1 MTSTVYPDARA
12 PLRRSLYGILIA
24 LSVGSMVGR
33 ILAVNSV
40 DRVGL
45 ERHLKRSG
53 RKQWR
58 QQRPLLSSNDRS
70 RWATVRALVE
80 HSTYAID
87 DIVAE
92 PGWDTIDMVQHPDR
106 QGHVHLYSSK
116 PPLLA
121 TLVAVPYWI
130 VSSVTGWT
138 LAEHPYEVDRTLLIL
153 LQAAPLALLIALVA
167 RMAERF
173 GATDWGRLYV
183 VAGAAGGT
191 FLTTFVVVLNNHV
204 VAAVSAGIALYACLR
219 IWLDG
224 RREFRYFAISGLFA
238 ALTAANELPALTFF
252 AAVSALLCW
261 QAPRQTARVYVPA
274 ALLVVVAF
282 FATNYA
288 AHDCLTPPY
297 MHRSATDP
305 GDNWYVYTFVRNGR
319 ERTSYWSNPNGID
332 RGEPSRSIY
341 AWNVLIGHHGI
352 FSLTP
357 MWLLSVWGVALWWRG
372 KGIRPGEDV
381 DTASV
386 ATGRPASTALPV
398 DDPLHP
404 SPVALRRLAAG
415 IATISLVCL
424 VFYLLRPKPDRNY
437 GGMTSGF
444 RWMFWFAPMWSVL
457 MLPAADR
464 LAARR
469 WTRTIGLLLLALS
482 VLSAS
487 YPTWNPWTHPWIMN
501 LMIYLN

>member
-1 MTSTVYPDARA
+1 MTSPAGTDARA

-24 LSVGSMVGR
+24 LSVGTMVGR

-45 ERHLKRSG
+45 ERHLQKKG
-53 RKQWR
+53 RKDWR

-80 HSTYAID
+80 GGTYAID
-87 DIVAE
+87 EVVAE
-92 PGWDTIDMVQHPDR
+92 PGWDTIDMVQHRDR
-106 QGHVHLYSSK
+106 DGDVHLYSSK

-121 TLVAVPYWI
+121 TLVAGPYWI
-130 VSSVTGWT
+130 ISKLTGWT

-153 LQAAPLALLIALVA
+153 LQVGPLALLIALVA
-167 RMAERF
+167 RMAERL
-173 GATDWGRLYV
+173 GTTDWGRLYV
-183 VAGAAGGT
+183 VAGAACGT
-191 FLTTFVVVLNNHV
+191 FLTTFVVVLNNHI

-219 IWLDG
+219 IWIDG
-224 RREFRYFAISGLFA
+224 RRELRYFVLSGLFA
-238 ALTAANELPALTFF
+238 ALTAASELPALAFF
-252 AAVSALLCW
+252 AAVSALLFW
-261 QAPRQTARVYVPA
+261 KAPRQTAQAYLPA

-305 GDNWYVYTFVRNGR
+305 EDNWYVYTFVRNGR
-319 ERTSYWSNPNGID
+319 ERTSYWSNPSNQSDID
-332 RGEPSRSIY
+332 RGEPSRTTY
-341 AWNVLIGHHGI
+341 ALNVLVGHHGI

-357 MWLLSVWGVALWWRG
+357 MWLLSVWGIALWCRG
-372 KGIRPGEDV
+372 TVPRADEPPETV
-381 DTASV
+381 S
-386 ATGRPASTALPV
+386 PAAES
-398 DDPLHP
+398 P
-404 SPVALRRLAAG
+404 SPPSRAALRQLAAG
-415 IATISLVCL
+415 IAAISLVCL
-424 VFYLLRPKPDRNY
+424 IFYLLRPLPDRNY

-444 RWMFWFAPMWSVL
+444 RWMFWFAPMWLVV

-469 WTRTIGLLLLALS
+469 WTRTVGLLLLALS
-482 VLSAS
+482 ALSAS
-487 YPTWNPWTHPWIMN
+487 YPTWNPWTHPWLMN
-501 LMIYLN
+501 LMVTLEWA